1 MATAPTFTKTGNA
14 SSRKATLPESVFSAP
29 TISHDLLHQ
38 AYTVQ
43 RSRHHARG
51 AHTKSRGEVRA
62 SGRKI
67 KPQKYTGGARAGTST
82 SPMRRGGGV
91 AFGPEG
97 NETRRKQINKSAK
110 RAALRHALSL
120 QAREEAVVVIEDLA
134 FDGKTKSA
142 RTLLGALPVQGTI
155 VCVVEQFD
163 PLVQRS
169 LRNIPN
175 VFLTDAASLNV
186 VDVVDADYVVFTR
199 NGLHAVQQRMEASS

>member
-14 SSRKATLPESVFSAP
+14 SSRNTTLPESVFSTP
-29 TISHDLLHQ
+29 SISHDLLHQ
-38 AYTVQ
+38 AYVVQ
-43 RSRHHARG
+43 RSHDHAHG
-51 AHTKSRGEVRA
+51 AHTKSRGDVRA

-91 AFGPEG
+91 AFGPKGSEV
-97 NETRRKQINKSAK
+97 RRKQINKSAK

-120 QAREEAVVVIEDLA
+120 QAREEAVVVIEDFAL
-134 FDGKTKSA
+134 DGKTKSA
-142 RTLLGALPVQGTI
+142 RTLLDSLPVQGTI

-163 PLVQRS
+163 SLIQRS

-175 VFLTDAASLNV
+175 VFLTDSASLNV

-199 NGLHAVQQRMEASS
+199 NGLNAMQQRMEASS